1 MIHIPPQKLKAELLK
16 DKLVTEESFNE
27 VKKEADRMGQDLAD
41 VLISRNIMRR
51 GYYYNLL
58 STYFG
63 TEMANLTNKVIKQ
76 EVLKLIPEDIARS
89 RRVVTFDENA
99 GTVFVAMEDPTDIGT
114 IEFLKKRLNKEI
126 KPFLALPEDIDKG
139 FVLYGAE
146 LSQDFR
152 KLIEENISASLRSR
166 ARGEVEQAADLPIV
180 SIADN
185 IVAYAYALRASDVHL
200 EVLESEVLLRY
211 RIDGVLREITRM
223 PKLISSAL
231 VARFKLL
238 AGLKLDE
245 HYAPQDGRFRQK
257 VGPDIVD
264 LRVSVVPTS
273 NGEKVVM
280 RLLASTQRPL
290 SLEDL
295 GMAPQMI
302 KIVNKNIEKTYG
314 MLLVTGPTG
323 SGKTTTLY
331 SVLNMLNRPEVN
343 IVTIEDPIEYNIR
356 YINQTQVNQQA
367 GINFASGLR
376 AFLRQDPDIILV
388 GEIRDEETADISVNA
403 ALTGHLVLST
413 LHTNDAPTAI
423 PRLFDL
429 KVAPFLCTAVLNAIL
444 AQRLV
449 RQICTECIYSYAPES
464 GLTETIKGQ
473 VKILGLKEEFKMP
486 KRLYRGKGCSV
497 CGDSGYRG
505 RLGIYEILDVTEEV
519 RKVIVSEDFNLDK
532 LRAVAR
538 QSGMITMFE
547 DGLNKVERGVTTIE
561 EVLRVIRE

>member
-1 MIHIPPQKLKAELLK
+1 MVHIPPHKLKEQLLK
-16 DKLVTEESFNE
+16 DKLISSDDFDAID
-27 VKKEADRMGQDLAD
+27 KEASRMGQDLAD
-41 VLISRNIMRR
+41 LLISRNIMRR
-51 GYYYNLL
+51 GYYYNIL
-58 STYFG
+58 SAFFG
-63 TEMANLTNKVIKQ
+63 TEMASLTNKVINQ
-76 EVLKLIPEDIARS
+76 EVLKLIPEDIARA
-89 RRVVTFDENA
+89 RRVITFELN
-99 GTVFVAMEDPTDIGT
+99 GNIVSVAMEDPTDINT
-114 IEFLKKRLNKEI
+114 LEFLKKRLNKDI
-126 KPFLALPEDIDKG
+126 KPYLALPEDIDKG

-146 LSQDFR
+146 SSKDFR

-166 ARGEVEQAADLPIV
+166 ARGDEEKAAEIPIV

-185 IVAYAYALRASDVHL
+185 IVAYAYALRASDIHL
-200 EVLESEVLLRY
+200 EMLEAEVLLRY

-223 PKLISSAL
+223 PKLISSSL

-245 HYAPQDGRFRQK
+245 HFAPQDGRFRQK
-257 VGPDIVD
+257 SGPETVD
-264 LRVSVVPTS
+264 LRVSIVPTS

-280 RLLASTQRPL
+280 RLLAATQRPL

-295 GMAPQMI
+295 GMTTKMI
-302 KIVNKNIEKTYG
+302 QIVKKNIEKSYG
-314 MLLVTGPTG
+314 MFLVTGPTG

-331 SVLNMLNRPEVN
+331 SVLNMLNHPEVN
-343 IVTIEDPIEYNIR
+343 IVTIEDPIEYNIK
-356 YINQTQVNQQA
+356 YVNQTQINAQA

-429 KVAPFLCTAVLNAIL
+429 KVAPFLCTAVLNAIM

-449 RQICTECIYSYAPES
+449 RQICTECIYSYAPEAS
-464 GLTETIKGQ
+464 LEGTIKLQ
-473 VKILGLKEEFKMP
+473 TKILGLKEDFKMP

-519 RKVIVSEDFNLDK
+519 RKVIVDDDFNLDK
-532 LRAVAR
+532 LRTAAR
-538 QSGMITMFE
+538 NSGMITMFE

>member
-1 MIHIPPQKLKAELLK
+1 MIHLPSQKLREQLLK
-16 DKLVTEESFNE
+16 DKLIPESDFDSIE
-27 VKKEADRMGQDLAD
+27 KEATRMGQDLAE
-41 VLISRNIMRR
+41 VLISRNIIRR
-51 GYYYNLL
+51 SYYYNIL
-58 STYFG
+58 STFFG
-63 TEMANLTNKVIKQ
+63 TEMANLTNKNISQ
-76 EVLKLIPEDIARS
+76 DVLKLIPEDIARA
-89 RRVVTFDENA
+89 RRIVTFEEKN
-99 GTVFVAMEDPTDIGT
+99 GVVSVAMEDPTDINT
-114 IEFLKKRLNKEI
+114 LEFLKKRLNKTI

-146 LSQDFR
+146 LSKDFR
-152 KLIEENISASLRSR
+152 KLIEENIAASLRSR
-166 ARGEVEQAADLPIV
+166 ARGDQEKAAELPIV

-200 EVLESEVLLRY
+200 EMLEDEVLLRY

-245 HYAPQDGRFRQK
+245 HFMPQDGRFRQK
-257 VGPDIVD
+257 SGSDLVD
-264 LRVSVVPTS
+264 LRVSIVPTS

-295 GMAPQMI
+295 GMTPKMI
-302 KIVNKNIEKTYG
+302 AIVKKNIAKSYG

-331 SVLNMLNRPEVN
+331 SILNMLNRPEVN
-343 IVTIEDPIEYNIR
+343 IVTIEDPIEYNIK
-356 YINQTQVNQQA
+356 YINQTQINTQA
-367 GINFASGLR
+367 GITFASGLR

-429 KVAPFLCTAVLNAIL
+429 KVAPFLSTAVLNAVM

-449 RQICTECIYSYAPES
+449 RQICTECIYSYTPEP
-464 GLTETIKGQ
+464 GLEETIKTQ
-473 VKILGLKEEFKMP
+473 TRILGLREEFKMP

-505 RLGIYEILDVTEEV
+505 RLGIYEILDITEEV
-519 RKVIVSEDFNLDK
+519 RKAIVGANFTLDG
-532 LRAVAR
+532 LREVAR
-538 QSGMITMFE
+538 KEGMISMFE

>member
-1 MIHIPPQKLKAELLK
+1 MIHIPTPKLKEQLLK
-16 DKLVTEESFNE
+16 DKLISEEAFDEINKDA
-27 VKKEADRMGQDLAD
+27 VRMGQDLAD
-41 VLISRNIMRR
+41 LLVSRNIMRR

-63 TEMANLTNKVIKQ
+63 TEMANLTNKNISQEILKQ
-76 EVLKLIPEDIARS
+76 IPEDIART
-89 RRVVTFDENA
+89 RRVVIFKEEE
-99 GTVFVAMEDPTDIGT
+99 GVVSVAMEDPTDIST
-114 IEFLKKRLNKEI
+114 IDFLKKRLNKEI
-126 KPFLALPEDIDKG
+126 KPYLALPEDIDKG

-146 LSQDFR
+146 LSKDFK
-152 KLIEENISASLRSR
+152 KLIEENITASLRSR
-166 ARGEVEQAADLPIV
+166 ARGDEEKAADLPIV

-185 IVAYAYALRASDVHL
+185 IVAYAYALRASDAHL
-200 EVLESEVLLRY
+200 EMLEGEVLLRY

-223 PKLISSAL
+223 PKAISSAL

-238 AGLKLDE
+238 SGLKLDE
-245 HYAPQDGRFRQK
+245 HYTPQDGRFRQK
-257 VGPDIVD
+257 IGPDMID

-280 RLLASTQRPL
+280 RLLAATQRPL

-295 GMAPQMI
+295 GMSPSMI
-302 KIVNKNIEKTYG
+302 NLVKKNIGKTYG

-331 SVLNMLNRPEVN
+331 SILNILNRPEVN

-367 GINFASGLR
+367 GINFATGLR

-429 KVAPFLCTAVLNAIL
+429 KVAPFLCTAVLNAL
-444 AQRLV
+444 MAQRLV
-449 RQICTECIYSYAPES
+449 RQICTDCIYSYAPEPEL
-464 GLTETIKGQ
+464 GETVKAQ
-473 VKILGLKEEFKMP
+473 LKILGMKEEFKMP
-486 KRLYRGKGCSV
+486 KRLYRGKGCAV

-519 RKVIVSEDFNLDK
+519 RKIIVKDNFTLDA
-532 LRAVAR
+532 LREAAR

-561 EVLRVIRE
+561 EILRVIRE

>member
-1 MIHIPPQKLKAELLK
+1 MVHIPSQKLKEQLLK
-16 DKLVTEESFNE
+16 DKLITSEAFDAID
-27 VKKEADRMGQDLAD
+27 KEASRMGQDLSD
-41 VLISRNIMRR
+41 LLISRNIMRR
-51 GYYYNLL
+51 GYYYNIL
-58 STYFG
+58 SAFFG
-63 TEMANLTNKVIKQ
+63 TEMASLTNKVINQ
-76 EVLKLIPEDIARS
+76 EVLKLVPEDIARA
-89 RRVVTFDENA
+89 RRVITFEQN
-99 GTVFVAMEDPTDIGT
+99 GNIVSVAMEDPTDINT
-114 IEFLKKRLNKEI
+114 LEFLKKRLKKDI

-146 LSQDFR
+146 SSKDFR

-166 ARGEVEQAADLPIV
+166 ARGDEEKAAEIPIV

-200 EVLESEVLLRY
+200 EMLETEVLLRY

-245 HYAPQDGRFRQK
+245 HFTPQDGRFRQK
-257 VGPDIVD
+257 SGPETVD
-264 LRVSVVPTS
+264 LRVSIVPTS

-280 RLLASTQRPL
+280 RLLAATQRPL

-295 GMAPQMI
+295 GMTTKMI
-302 KIVNKNIEKTYG
+302 QIVKKNIEKSYG
-314 MLLVTGPTG
+314 MFLVTGPTG

-331 SVLNMLNRPEVN
+331 SVLNMLNHPEVN
-343 IVTIEDPIEYNIR
+343 IVTIEDPIEYNIK
-356 YINQTQVNQQA
+356 YVNQTQINTQA

-429 KVAPFLCTAVLNAIL
+429 KVAPFLCTAVLNAIM

-449 RQICTECIYSYAPES
+449 RQICTECIYSYTPEAS
-464 GLTETIKGQ
+464 LEGTIKMQ
-473 VKILGLKEEFKMP
+473 TKILGLKEEFKMP

-519 RKVIVSEDFNLDK
+519 RKVIVDDDFNLDK
-532 LRAVAR
+532 LRIAAR
-538 QSGMITMFE
+538 NSGMITMFE

>member
-1 MIHIPPQKLKAELLK
+1 MIHIPTQKLREQLLK
-16 DKLVTEESFNE
+16 DSLISESKFDE
-27 VKKEADRMGQDLAD
+27 LKKEADRMGQDLAEL
-41 VLISRNIMRR
+41 LISRNVIRR
-51 GYYYNLL
+51 GYYYNIL
-58 STYFG
+58 SDYFG
-63 TEMANLTNKVIKQ
+63 TEMANLENKTISQ
-76 EVLKLIPEDIARS
+76 DVLKLVPEEIARE
-89 RRVVTFDENA
+89 RRVIVFGEDENA
-99 GTVFVAMEDPTDIGT
+99 VFVAMEDPTDINT
-114 IEFLKKRLNKEI
+114 IEFLKKRLKRDI

-146 LSQDFR
+146 LSRDFK
-152 KLIEENISASLRSR
+152 KLIEENIAASLRSR
-166 ARGEVEQAADLPIV
+166 ARGVEEKAAEIPIV

-185 IVAYAYALRASDVHL
+185 IISYAHALRASDAHL
-200 EVLESEVLLRY
+200 EMLEDEVLLRY

-223 PKLISSAL
+223 PKSISPAI

-245 HYAPQDGRFRQK
+245 HYTPQDGRFRQK
-257 VGPDIVD
+257 IGPDLVD

-280 RLLASTQRPL
+280 RLLAATQRPL

-295 GMAPQMI
+295 GMSPEMV
-302 KIVNKNIEKTYG
+302 KVVRKNIEKTYG

-331 SVLNMLNRPEVN
+331 SILNMLNHPEVN
-343 IVTIEDPIEYNIR
+343 IVTIEDPIEYNMK
-356 YINQTQVNQQA
+356 YLNQTQVNTQA
-367 GINFASGLR
+367 GITFATGLR

-388 GEIRDEETADISVNA
+388 GEIRDEETADIAVNA

-429 KVAPFLCTAVLNAIL
+429 KVAPFLSAAVLNAL
-444 AQRLV
+444 MAQRLV
-449 RQICTECIYSYAPES
+449 RQICTACIYSYAPGPE
-464 GLTETIKGQ
+464 LAETVAEQLKL
-473 VKILGLKEEFKMP
+473 LGLRTAFKVP
-486 KRLYRGKGCSV
+486 KRLYRGKGCNS

-505 RLGIYEILDVTEEV
+505 RIGIFEILDVTEDV
-519 RKVIVSEDFNLDK
+519 RKVIVNENFTLDQ
-532 LRAVAR
+532 LRETAR
-538 QSGMITMFE
+538 KDGMITMFE
-547 DGLNKVERGVTTIE
+547 DGLSKVERGMTTIE